1 MKRAVLFTV
10 IVLAVLLAVGF
21 TLLDRESPDDGRLT
35 IYGNV
40 DIREVRL
47 AFNGSEHV
55 AEVLVEEGDRVAA
68 GQLLARLD
76 SERLEARVTEARAR
90 LEAQKQLLAR
100 LEAGSRPEEI
110 DRGRAEYKAAQAR
123 ARAAADTARRLQHLV
138 EKKLVSPEDAENARS
153 LADAAA
159 AQARAAKAALALL
172 VAGPRQ
178 EDIAIA
184 RAELEAR
191 KAVLALAT
199 ERLADA
205 TLEAPSAG
213 VIRNRILEPGDMASP
228 QVPVLTLAL
237 DDPVWV
243 RAYLPETAL
252 GRVAP
257 GMAAEIVT
265 DSYPGRRYPAWVG
278 YISPT
283 AEFTPKTVETPELR
297 TRLVYQVRVFACNP
311 RGELRLGMPA
321 TVVIDPS
328 RVQRGQGGTKASP
341 CA

>member
-1 MKRAVLFTV
+1 MKRSVWFLVV
-10 IVLAVLLAVGF
+10 IASVLLAVGF
-21 TLLDRESPDDGRLT
+21 TLFDRRHAEGGRLRL
-35 IYGNV
+35 YGNIE
-40 DIREVRL
+40 IREVRL

-55 AEVLVEEGDRVAA
+55 AEVLVEEGDRVTA

-76 SERLEARVTEARAR
+76 SDRLEARVAEARAR
-90 LEAQKQLLAR
+90 LEVQKQRLSR

-110 DRGRAEYKAAQAR
+110 ERGRAEYKAARAR

-138 EKKLVSPEDAENARS
+138 ERKLVSPEDAENARS
-153 LADAAA
+153 LAEAAA
-159 AQARAAKAALALL
+159 AQARAAQAALALL
-172 VAGPRQ
+172 VAGPRK

-184 RAELEAR
+184 RAELAAR
-191 KAVLALAT
+191 KAALVLAE

-205 TLEAPSAG
+205 SLEAPSAG
-213 VIRNRILEPGDMASP
+213 VIRNRILEPGDMAGP
-228 QVPVLTLAL
+228 RIPVLTLAL

-265 DSYPGRRYPAWVG
+265 DSYPDRSYPAWVG

-297 TRLVYQVRVFACNP
+297 TRLVYQVRIFACNP
-311 RGELRLGMPA
+311 QGELRLGMPV
-321 TVVIDPS
+321 TVVIDPD
-328 RVQRGQGGTKASP
+328 RAQRGQGGKQSGP
-341 CA
+341 CD